1 MSKPTRKLAELTY
14 SRLPLRVNS
23 FLNDVERVATT
34 EYEPSDDDIVR
45 ARLRTM
51 GVQEYRFLFERGMP
65 LTSTVPSPVSS
76 FKPSLSNI
84 GSESGHEWLMYDVGG
99 TRSLRAAWA
108 PFFDDVNA
116 IIFLAP
122 ISAFDEK
129 LAENLR
135 VNRLE
140 DSFLLWKAVVS
151 NKLLSKTQVR
161 VFQSLSPFVVVSF
174 FLTQVGTD
182 NFVLE

>member
-1 MSKPTRKLAELTY
+1 
-14 SRLPLRVNS
+14 
-23 FLNDVERVATT
+23 
-34 EYEPSDDDIVR
+34 
-45 ARLRTM
+45 
-51 GVQEYRFLFERGMP
+51 
-65 LTSTVPSPVSS
+65 
-76 FKPSLSNI
+76 
-84 GSESGHEWLMYDVGG
+84 MYDVGG

-161 VFQSLSPFVVVSF
+161 VFQSFSPFVVVSF
-174 FLTQVGTD
+174 FLTQVGID